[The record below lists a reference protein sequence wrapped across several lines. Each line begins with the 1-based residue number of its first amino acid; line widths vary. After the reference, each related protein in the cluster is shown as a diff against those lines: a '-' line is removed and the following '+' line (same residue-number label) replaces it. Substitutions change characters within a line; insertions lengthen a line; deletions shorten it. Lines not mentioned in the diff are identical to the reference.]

1 MIAKGEPI
9 ETLMRNIIKIK
20 AYHVKSRVMKLLEDF
35 LDNSEDRE
43 PGDDDEEDEGN
54 HSISKLAIR
63 LIAVD
68 SVIKEVNYLT
78 SENS

>member
-1 MIAKGEPI
+1 
-9 ETLMRNIIKIK
+9 
-20 AYHVKSRVMKLLEDF
+20 MKLLEDF

-43 PGDDDEEDEGN
+43 PGDDDEEDEEN